1 MCSLLQISSEWSHL
15 NPIRS
20 GAARN
25 TTPVKFSELNGP
37 RVRRVICIF
46 LEIWLHNNYK
56 WVRRL
61 LDLALV
67 FFFHWYFVPLVGHS
81 FPQWFSRVSLVFLVF
96 DEPRYIA
103 HIQSAPALP
112 AVVYFFKSLYLFA
125 YVENAKCWP
134 ILAFLS
140 WIHTLFSCT
149 YKSMRW
155 CTKADKY
162 GVWKDNSW
170 MEQPEIDYPDD
181 PDDLITMIPRY

>member
-1 MCSLLQISSEWSHL
+1 MCSLLQSSSEWSHL

-37 RVRRVICIF
+37 RMRRVICIF

-56 WVRRL
+56 RVRRL
-61 LDLALV
+61 LDPAMV
-67 FFFHWYFVPLVGHS
+67 FFLTGISFHLLDILFPNGSALQQGFISFLGLWWTKIHSSYLVSTGS
-81 FPQWFSRVSLVFLVF
+81 SVL
-96 DEPRYIA
+96 
-103 HIQSAPALP
+103 
-112 AVVYFFKSLYLFA
+112 FKSLYLFA

-162 GVWKDNSW
+162 GVWKYNSW
-170 MEQPEIDYPDD
+170 IEQPEIDYPDD